1 MSTPT
6 QQVLEGSIALALAE
20 SSANDGPVLLSDAD
34 LKRFNGA
41 EPIYSAVKKALGKRL
56 AQPILE
62 GATIK
67 IYIHSDNKRLFPQTI
82 ADLRDELERTAKQLI
97 DNANSEAPRPH
108 SVAIKNVA
116 LVQILQAV
124 SRANRSFGLNMSIE
138 LGGESTFVPVLNP
151 LDFSEPDQ
159 GDELRKTGVFLI
171 RGLIR
176 NDVRGHELI
185 VTDNELRVRLPAGD
199 PRWTWERIHHVLEE
213 PTSLEATLV
222 RESKGNPWTIDDS
235 AILIAKPELPLVA

>member
-6 QQVLEGSIALALAE
+6 QQVLEGSIKLALAE
-20 SSANDGPVLLSDAD
+20 RSANDGPILLSDTD

-41 EPIYSAVKKALGKRL
+41 EPIYSALKKALGNRL
-56 AQPILE
+56 AQAILD

-67 IYIHSDNKRLFPQTI
+67 MGVISDNKRLFPQTM
-82 ADLRDELERTAKQLI
+82 ADLRDELERTAKELI
-97 DNANSEAPRPH
+97 DNANSKNPRPH
-108 SVAIKNVA
+108 SVAIKNAA
-116 LVQILQAV
+116 LVPVLQAV

-138 LGGESTFVPVLNP
+138 LDGESTFVPVLNP

-235 AILIAKPELPLVA
+235 AILIARPELPLVA